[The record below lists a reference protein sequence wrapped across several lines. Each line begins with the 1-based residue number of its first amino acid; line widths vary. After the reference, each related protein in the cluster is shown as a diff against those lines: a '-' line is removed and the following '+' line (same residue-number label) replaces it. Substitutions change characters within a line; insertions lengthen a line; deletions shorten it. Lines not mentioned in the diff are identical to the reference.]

1 VKIIRKIVA
10 FILVVAVVF
19 SAASKS
25 FLLLDFLL
33 NRDYISKNLC
43 EKRAIKDNCCRG
55 TCHFKKQMHE
65 EEKREGASGIT
76 EIKNEIVSVFQS
88 TSLLNFYFEFYRELN
103 FNFICYTLNGY
114 QEKIF
119 QPPTM
124 G

>member
-19 SAASKS
+19 SAVSKS

-55 TCHFKKQMHE
+55 NCHLKKQMHE

-88 TSLLNFYFEFYRELN
+88 ISLLNFYFEFYQELN
-103 FNFICYTLNGY
+103 CNFICYTLNGHH
-114 QEKIF
+114 EKIF